1 MLGMDLAIGSGL
13 RFVYG
18 NAVPAANVSDLRLD
32 SKAESL
38 VPEIQAAGLPGWS
51 DDRVL
56 RVLRFS
62 RGRQHL
68 RRTLKFESLR

>member
-1 MLGMDLAIGSGL
+1 MLGMDLAIFSGL

-18 NAVPAANVSDLRLD
+18 NAAPAANVSDLRLD

-38 VPEIQAAGLPGWS
+38 VTEIQAAGLRAGRLW
-51 DDRVL
+51 VL

-62 RGRQHL
+62 KGDSTRGGP
-68 RRTLKFESLR
+68 